1 MYAEGRY
8 IIRIAISRAITPP
21 SLLGME
27 RRIAYSQRKY
37 HSGWMW
43 LGVINGL
50 ASMKFSGSFKI
61 FGVNKKNIIN
71 MVKNVMNPIISFRV

>member
-1 MYAEGRY
+1 VEGKY
-8 IIRIAISRAITPP
+8 IIKIAISKAITSP
-21 SLLGME
+21 SLLGIE

-61 FGVNKKNIIN
+61 FGINGKNIIN
-71 MVKNVMNPIISFRV
+71 ITRNIINFIISFRV

>member
-1 MYAEGRY
+1 MEGKY
-8 IIRIAISRAITPP
+8 IIKIAISKAITPP
-21 SLLGME
+21 SLLGIE

-61 FGVNKKNIIN
+61 FGINRKNIIN
-71 MVKNVMNPIISFRV
+71 IIRDVINPIISFRV

>member
-1 MYAEGRY
+1 VEGKY
-8 IIRIAISRAITPP
+8 IIKIAISKAITPP
-21 SLLGME
+21 SLLGIE
-27 RRIAYSQRKY
+27 QRIAYSQRKY

-61 FGVNKKNIIN
+61 FGINRKKYNKYN
-71 MVKNVMNPIISFRV
+71 